1 MLNKLKQKYTSAN
14 TSINSRKVPSGFK
27 SIKWVSGTKN
37 LDYGGGKYDTATEYL
52 ATLGVE
58 NLIYDPYNR
67 SEVFNNNTMT
77 KASDGVDSA
86 TVMNVLNVI
95 YEVEI
100 QQKIVIDV
108 YKAVKS
114 GGFVMFKIHE
124 GNKSGIGK
132 VTRKDCYQNN
142 KKTEEYLPIIKA
154 VFGDNNVIRK
164 HTKIIAIKK

>member
-1 MLNKLKQKYTSAN
+1 MINTITQKYTSAN
-14 TSINSRKVPSGFK
+14 TSINSRKVPKGFK
-27 SIKWVSGTKN
+27 SIKWKPGTRN

-67 SEVFNNNTMT
+67 SEEFNMSTIE
-77 KASDGVDSA
+77 KAQDGVDSV

-95 YEVEI
+95 YEIEI
-100 QQKIVIDV
+100 QKEIINTV
-108 YKAVKS
+108 YEAVKD

-132 VTRKDCYQNN
+132 VTRKDCWQNN
-142 KKTEEYLPIIKA
+142 KKTSEYIPMIKE
-154 VFGDNNVIRK
+154 VFGDNNVIKK
-164 HTKIIAIKK
+164 HTLIIAMK